1 MRESKSTRRL
11 CCSGWLHWWAYPGP
25 DKGSTCH
32 RLRRGDRRLE
42 LHAHALRVYQEMI
55 TERDQE
61 VWLERVQ
68 ELNDIRRYLMIE
80 GESAA
85 ECVMEQNQR
94 IY

>member
-1 MRESKSTRRL
+1 MPPIETW
-11 CCSGWLHWWAYPGP
+11 G
-25 DKGSTCH
+25 
-32 RLRRGDRRLE
+32 LE

-61 VWLERVQ
+61 VRLELVQ
-68 ELNDIRRYLMIE
+68 ELNDIRQYLRID
-80 GESAA
+80 GGSVA